1 MLTIICKVCRK
12 KFPPTYNTPTVTPLV
27 CSCKCAVAWYDHI
40 KSITKGRI
48 PRSVAKDVAKM
59 VGRRSMAEV
68 TFDANFIEGKPIEA
82 LYEAE
87 TFEYP
92 VKETRK
98 YTPDWV
104 IKRPRSNRKLLYIEY
119 KGVLDKDSRKKML
132 LVKKEHPKL
141 DIRIVFQNASN
152 KIYRGSKTTY
162 GKWADQH
169 GFIWADNVLP
179 KEWLR

>member
-1 MLTIICKVCRK
+1 
-12 KFPPTYNTPTVTPLV
+12 
-27 CSCKCAVAWYDHI
+27 
-40 KSITKGRI
+40 
-48 PRSVAKDVAKM
+48 
-59 VGRRSMAEV
+59 MAEV
-68 TFDANFIEGKPIEA
+68 IFDANFIEGQPIDA
-82 LYEAE
+82 LYESQ

-104 IKRPRSNRKLLYIEY
+104 ITRTKSNRRPLYIEY
-119 KGVLDKDSRKKML
+119 KGVLDKVSRKKL
-132 LVKKEHPKL
+132 KLVKKHHPNMDL
-141 DIRIVFQNASN
+141 RIVFQNASN

-179 KEWLR
+179 KEWLQ